1 MGPLVGL
8 AGNVEPLVDPVGMV
22 EHLVGNGDQGGLLLG
37 RGLTDRILV
46 LLEK

>member
-1 MGPLVGL
+1 MGL

-22 EHLVGNGDQGGLLLG
+22 EHLVGNGDQGDLLLG